1 MQSRLVCLENKKEWS
16 AIRAK
21 LQMIGNYWVDI
32 NNILSDED
40 FIKRGIWT

>member
-1 MQSRLVCLENKKEWS
+1 
-16 AIRAK
+16 
-21 LQMIGNYWVDI
+21 MIGNYWVDI